1 MIDPAKLTSKDKGR
15 LVVYHPHPANKAEQG
30 RITSWNELYVFVD
43 FNNVGRGV
51 ATRPE
56 TLTFVS

>member
-1 MIDPAKLTSKDKGR
+1 MIDVEKLTDKDKDR

-30 RITSWNELYVFVD
+30 RITSWNELYIFVD
-43 FNNVGRGV
+43 YNNTGRGI

-56 TLTFVS
+56 TLTFVC